1 MTERIEPTMSLTKRQ
16 LYEQEESASLEGA
29 LENVRHVGR
38 VLNGIENSGELDMG
52 ELCRLCRLLSDVEQ
66 RLVEQLTEREEVAH
80 R

>member
-1 MTERIEPTMSLTKRQ
+1 MSLTKRQ

-52 ELCRLCRLLSDVEQ
+52 ELCRLCHLLSNVEQ